1 MAPPAAPAAV
11 EGSGEG
17 GGGAQRQQQE
27 PGYRQTIAG
36 IIRIAVFWYFA
47 SKLFSPRKP
56 TPSDPAIQ
64 ISNLFQKAEPL
75 VLFSLYHLFFFPMC
89 IYMYVCVL
97 YTCVVW
103 SGCCVSFVWSLLF
116 FYLFA
121 LCLVGEKINWFF
133 FFIYKFWIWDYL
145 NSLKWFFNNI
155 VIFFL

>member
-89 IYMYVCVL
+89 SNYHEIRNPVRQN
-97 YTCVVW
+97 
-103 SGCCVSFVWSLLF
+103 SRFSDLF
-116 FYLFA
+116 FTR
-121 LCLVGEKINWFF
+121 
-133 FFIYKFWIWDYL
+133 
-145 NSLKWFFNNI
+145 
-155 VIFFL
+155 